1 MSRDISPAEREL
13 ELDEY
18 HHMLGT
24 FGDYAIWY
32 LYGYTVLSSRPYL
45 GAVLA
50 LINAYAQIRVDAW
63 NISVVSGGLGRRTPR
78 TWELGRHYRIAVVYR
93 CLRIQ

>member
-24 FGDYAIWY
+24 FGDYRDLVLI
-32 LYGYTVLSSRPYL
+32 YGYTVLFVAALPLAPLLASHQRLRPDPGGCLEHL
-45 GAVLA
+45 GGQQTTVAA
-50 LINAYAQIRVDAW
+50 ECRGHW
-63 NISVVSGGLGRRTPR
+63 
-78 TWELGRHYRIAVVYR
+78 
-93 CLRIQ
+93 